1 MGECPVTVLCG
12 RKIRARLEI
21 DDLENR
27 LVVSPMFEP
36 AEQLREEQA
45 SIDIRLGCQFALVT
59 PSSYGSIDEFDRRR
73 DLGGSAMLG
82 NLYRKKYISLGD
94 AIVIHP
100 HQFILAETL
109 EYIRLPQDMMAYVVG
124 RSTWGRLG
132 LTVATAIGVH
142 PSFAGSLTLELRN
155 LGETPLTLHPGQAIA
170 QLFFHWVDTDNAS
183 GKGLGQYSGTVDILP
198 RKVSSPKTH
207 DKIRALKKKKQEK
220 E

>member
-1 MGECPVTVLCG
+1 MTVLCG
-12 RKIRARLEI
+12 MKIRDRLEI
-21 DDLENR
+21 DNLEDR
-27 LVVSPMFEP
+27 LVVSPMLDP
-36 AEQLREEQA
+36 TEQLREDQA
-45 SIDIRLGCQFALVT
+45 SIDVRLGCQFALVT

-73 DLGGSAMLG
+73 DSGGSATLRDLYKKQYVSLG
-82 NLYRKKYISLGD
+82 N

-100 HQFILAETL
+100 HQFILAGTL

-142 PSFAGSLTLELRN
+142 PSFAGPLTLELRN

-170 QLFFHWVDTDNAS
+170 QLFFHWVDADSAS
-183 GKGLGQYSGTVDILP
+183 SKGLGQYSGAVDILP

-207 DKIRALKKKKQEK
+207 DKIRALKEKKEEK